1 MRSNDEPNSALLP
14 GKNREKK
21 VKKVQFVNV
30 TTDGEESGD
39 KHDLNQNNEGSITG
53 SVLQSEDD
61 LGLLDSGGGTMI
73 NHSLETGEEDNSDLP
88 ADYM

>member
-1 MRSNDEPNSALLP
+1 M
-14 GKNREKK
+14 
-21 VKKVQFVNV
+21 NV

-88 ADYM
+88 ADYMQAL